1 MQRLYAEEHEQQH
14 YRHSKKIIHGKFNI
28 FFLLLLQALMILN
41 LKRPRDIFRDSRCL
55 CFDREHF
62 FG

>member
-14 YRHSKKIIHGKFNI
+14 YHHSKKDIKQVQYI
-28 FFLLLLQALMILN
+28 FLVLLQALMILN

>member
-14 YRHSKKIIHGKFNI
+14 YRHSKKNHTRQVQYI
-28 FFLLLLQALMILN
+28 FLILLQALMILN